1 MCFVDINVCIYRYVA
16 ACWES
21 AGASGRVQ
29 GTEKPTSLDECL
41 ASIIG
46 NCLVSG
52 VVPQRDVDS
61 DLARD
66 KAAVGESPHS
76 CAQRLMPLGR
86 LCFASEWKKEHGGI
100 SKATQI
106 IARTS
111 VSALVL
117 V

>member
-1 MCFVDINVCIYRYVA
+1 MFVALSSVHVA
-16 ACWES
+16 ACWEG

>member
-1 MCFVDINVCIYRYVA
+1 MRFVDINVCIYRCVA

-29 GTEKPTSLDECL
+29 GTEKPTSLDECR

-66 KAAVGESPHS
+66 KTAVGESPHS

-86 LCFASEWKKEHGGI
+86 LCVASE
-100 SKATQI
+100 
-106 IARTS
+106 
-111 VSALVL
+111 
-117 V
+117 